1 MLYFGLMFISWFFM
15 QVSQYTVVRST
26 KDENNWEYV
35 LYTSQVLFCLCIILN
50 IIVWRSNPGFVEG
63 DPSLKFVTL
72 LDSFEPK
79 SLCPDCQIIKTPRS
93 RHCNLCKRCVDRFD
107 HHCPWV
113 NNCIGKN
120 NFAYFYTF
128 VFLQSTYLILLVAI
142 TVKYIQLEFFE
153 DVCKETD
160 DRENSSWY
168 IFRRI
173 FGVFWGLIAL
183 TFMLSIL
190 FLCYLSTE
198 SLCKGE
204 TQSERLSRQSY

>member
-1 MLYFGLMFISWFFM
+1 MEKSSFTLMLYFGLMFISWFFM

-142 TVKYIQLEFFE
+142 TVKCKYILKVSYFVSTSNYCFTLKLHLINDQLEYYFV
-153 DVCKETD
+153 VCA
-160 DRENSSWY
+160 RCSSGY
-168 IFRRI
+168 C
-173 FGVFWGLIAL
+173 AL
-183 TFMLSIL
+183 KVLCLSK
-190 FLCYLSTE
+190 Y
-198 SLCKGE
+198 
-204 TQSERLSRQSY
+204 